1 MITKMFRFA
10 KNKKARI
17 NKARFVPSERK
28 SSIADDEAFRYPR
41 ATYVHENAYY
51 SGPYLCHVVSRALGN
66 IYAIVTV
73 RLPVKGSLNASI
85 SRGGAKRA

>member
-1 MITKMFRFA
+1 MFNLQNKIPKLRTDRA
-10 KNKKARI
+10 KTV
-17 NKARFVPSERK
+17 FSERETL
-28 SSIADDEAFRYPR
+28 IVVFVAFRYPR
-41 ATYVHENAYY
+41 ATVREDAYY

-66 IYAIVTV
+66 IYAAVTV

>member
-1 MITKMFRFA
+1 MCNLQNETPKPRTDKSEKTVF
-10 KNKKARI
+10 
-17 NKARFVPSERK
+17 SERETL
-28 SSIADDEAFRYPR
+28 IVLFDDEAFRYPR
-41 ATYVHENAYY
+41 ATVREDAYY

-66 IYAIVTV
+66 IYAAVTV